1 MNSLKGVAKKIPLPK
16 QEEVTTTLNLKT
28 AKVKQMRNDLTKE
41 ERDKIKKERKPKN
54 SDFFEIK
61 KKEKK
66 NNLGKN

>member
-1 MNSLKGVAKKIPLPK
+1 MNSLKGVSKKIPLPK

-41 ERDKIKKERKPKN
+41 QRDAIKKEKKLTN
-54 SDFFEIK
+54 KDFFEIK

-66 NNLGKN
+66 K

>member
-1 MNSLKGVAKKIPLPK
+1 MNTLKGVAKKIPLPK

-41 ERDKIKKERKPKN
+41 ERDKIKKERKPTNK
-54 SDFFEIK
+54 DFFEIK

-66 NNLGKN
+66 K

>member
-1 MNSLKGVAKKIPLPK
+1 MYMNSLKGVSKKIPLPK

-41 ERDKIKKERKPKN
+41 QRDAIKKEKKLTN
-54 SDFFEIK
+54 KDFFEIK

-66 NNLGKN
+66 K